1 MSVVHNEPAA
11 GTELKRSRF
20 FYDDTPVTLQV
31 DNTLYRIPKRILVEH
46 SQIFKDMFEL
56 PPPEGPS
63 AVSEGSSEENPI
75 VLPGCTN
82 AEFEVL
88 LELLIAPHSLQT
100 GYHISIGTGQW
111 ISILKLATMWE
122 MSQVRKKAIIEL
134 SKPRGRYDHDER
146 VGSVKRVQLG
156 KAYGV
161 KRWLLEGYVDLVNT
175 KPLPGIDELASEL
188 GWETAARLTAIVR
201 ANSDA
206 TTESYFTEEKMPVPK
221 NEFMCEKCFWNP
233 GGRMALSRMAL
244 SSWPYY
250 HLSQRPQ
257 IYDPIEH
264 TGNIM
269 VVSLSES
276 MAESLQCKK
285 ENNCLDRGMD
295 GKPVVHTKFWVNL
308 TRLLPSPGHIP
319 ASVVEKAFECEL
331 KDYTDADD

>member
-11 GTELKRSRF
+11 DTELKRSRF

-31 DNTLYRIPKRILVEH
+31 ENTLYRIPKRILVEH

-63 AVSEGSSEENPI
+63 AVSEGSCEENPI

-100 GYHISIGTGQW
+100 GYHISIGTGPW

-122 MSQVRKKAIIEL
+122 MSQVRKRAIAEL
-134 SKPRGRYDHDER
+134 SERGRYDEP

-156 KAYGV
+156 RAYGV
-161 KRWLLEGYVDLVNT
+161 KRWLLRGYVDLVNT

-201 ANSDA
+201 ANSEA
-206 TTESYFTEEKMPVPK
+206 TTESYFTGKEMLVPK
-221 NEFMCEKCFWNP
+221 SALMCEKCFWKSAKP
-233 GGRMALSRMAL
+233 K
-244 SSWPYY
+244 SWDRYY
-250 HLSQRPQ
+250 EPRE

-269 VVSLSES
+269 VVFPSES
-276 MAESLQCKK
+276 MAKSLQCKYERCRSRK
-285 ENNCLDRGMD
+285 DDSEPIGRTRL
-295 GKPVVHTKFWVNL
+295 WVNL
-308 TRLLPSPGHIP
+308 TTLLPSPGQIP
-319 ASVVEKAFECEL
+319 ASVVEEVFEREL
-331 KDYTDADD
+331 KSYADVDD